1 MQSNTE
7 RSKQLWQQAQTVI
20 PGGVNSPVR
29 AFGAVGGEPVFMKA
43 GSGAELTDVDGN
55 RYIDYVMSWG
65 ALILGHADPK
75 VVEAAQKACS
85 TGTSFGMP
93 TELENRLATHIVERY
108 PAIDKIRMVSSG
120 TEAVMSAIRLA
131 RGFTERDLI
140 VKFDGCY
147 HGHSDGLLVS
157 AGSGVA
163 TFAIPGTQGV
173 PASYAEKTLVAP
185 FNNKEA
191 LSALFDKFGKDIACV
206 IVEPVAGNM
215 GVVEPGAEYLNHL
228 RQVTADNGALLIFDE
243 VITGFRVGPSG
254 AQGRYGVTPD
264 LTILGKI
271 LGGGFPAAGYGGRN
285 DIMDALAPNGP
296 VYQAG
301 TLSGNP
307 VAMAAGLAMLDA
319 LSSDPPYDRLDSLAE
334 MLAKGLGEA
343 ASEAGIPVQQNRV
356 ASMQTLFFTDE
367 PVTDY
372 DSAKKCDTELYG
384 RFFQG
389 MLAEGMHLAP
399 SQFEAAFVS
408 VAHTEEHIEK
418 TVAAAKKV
426 MKALV

>member
-1 MQSNTE
+1 MQKE
-7 RSKQLWQQAQTVI
+7 RSKELWKQAEALI

-29 AFGAVGGEPVFMKA
+29 AFGAVGGQPIFMKS
-43 GSGAELTDVDGN
+43 GSGAELTDADGN
-55 RYIDYVMSWG
+55 KYIDYVMSWG
-65 ALILGHADPK
+65 ALILGHAHPQ
-75 VVEAAQKACS
+75 VVEAAQKACC

-93 TELENRLATHIVERY
+93 TELENRMAEHIVKTY

-131 RGFTERDLI
+131 RGFTGRDLI

-157 AGSGVA
+157 AGSGLA
-163 TFAIPGTQGV
+163 TFAIPGTRGV

-185 FNNKEA
+185 YNNTDA
-191 LSALFDKFGKDIACV
+191 VTALFEKHGKDIACV

-215 GVVEPGAEYLNHL
+215 GVVEPGAGYLAHL
-228 RQVTADNGALLIFDE
+228 RKVTAEHGALLIFDE
-243 VITGFRVGPSG
+243 VITGFRVGPAG

-319 LSSDPPYDRLDSLAE
+319 LSADPPYDRLDKLADMLATGLAE
-334 MLAKGLGEA
+334 A
-343 ASEAGIPVQQNRV
+343 AAAAGIPVQQNRV
-356 ASMQTLFFTDE
+356 ASMQTLFFTEE

-372 DSAKKCDTELYG
+372 DSAKKSDTARYG
-384 RFFQG
+384 QFFQG
-389 MLAEGMHLAP
+389 MLEEGVHLAP

-408 VAHTEEHIEK
+408 VAHKEEHIDK
-418 TVAAAKKV
+418 TVTAAKKV
-426 MKALV
+426 METLA

>member
-1 MQSNTE
+1 MHID
-7 RSKQLWQQAQTVI
+7 RSVELWKEAQKVI

-29 AFGAVGGEPVFMKA
+29 AFGAVGGQPIFMK
-43 GSGAELTDVDGN
+43 SGAGAMLTDADGN
-55 RYIDYVMSWG
+55 MYIDYVMSWG
-65 ALILGHADPK
+65 ALILGHAHPQ
-75 VVEAAQKACS
+75 VVKAAQAACS

-93 TELENRLATHIVERY
+93 TELENRLAAKVVRMY
-108 PAIDKIRMVSSG
+108 PGIDKIRMVSSG

-131 RGFTERDLI
+131 RGYTGRDLI
-140 VKFDGCY
+140 LKFDGCY

-163 TFAIPGTQGV
+163 TFAIPGTKGI

-185 FNNKEA
+185 FNSIKAADEIFARHGRN
-191 LSALFDKFGKDIACV
+191 IACV

-215 GVVEPGAEYLNHL
+215 GVVEPAAGYLAHLKKLAE
-228 RQVTADNGALLIFDE
+228 ANGSLLIFDE

-254 AQGRYGVTPD
+254 AQGRYSIKPD

-271 LGGGFPAAGYGGRN
+271 LGGGFPAAGYGGRS
-285 DIMDALAPNGP
+285 DIMDKLAPKGP

-307 VAMAAGLAMLDA
+307 VAMAAGLAMLEVLESA
-319 LSSDPPYDRLDSLAE
+319 PPYGRLDAMASALAE
-334 MLAKGLGEA
+334 GLGEA
-343 ASEAGIPVQQNRV
+343 ARETGVPVHMNRA
-356 ASMQTLFFTDE
+356 ASMQTMFFTDE

-372 DSAKKCDTELYG
+372 DSAKKSDTKRYG

-389 MLAEGMHLAP
+389 MLAEGIHLAP

-408 VAHTEEHIEK
+408 TAHTDEQIEK
-418 TVAAAKKV
+418 TIAAAKKV
-426 MKALV
+426 MKTL

>member
-1 MQSNTE
+1 MHSNTE
-7 RSKQLWQQAQTVI
+7 RSKQLWQQAQSVI

-29 AFGAVGGEPVFMKA
+29 AFGAVGGEPVFMQS
-43 GSGAELTDVDGN
+43 GSGCELTDVDGN
-55 RYIDYVMSWG
+55 KYIDYVMSWG
-65 ALILGHADPK
+65 ALILGHAHPK
-75 VVEAAQKACS
+75 VIEAAQKACS

-131 RGFTERDLI
+131 RGFTNRDLI

-185 FNNKEA
+185 FNNEEA
-191 LSALFDKFGKDIACV
+191 LSELFDKFGKDIACV

-215 GVVEPGAEYLNHL
+215 GVVEPGKEYLDFL
-228 RQVTADNGALLIFDE
+228 REITAKHGALLIFDE
-243 VITGFRVGPSG
+243 VITGFRVGPAG

-264 LTILGKI
+264 LTVLGKI
-271 LGGGFPAAGYGGRN
+271 LGGGFPAAGYGGRV

-307 VAMAAGLAMLDA
+307 VAMAAGLAMLDS
-319 LSSDPPYDRLDSLAE
+319 LSAEPPYDRLDSLAE
-334 MLAKGLGEA
+334 MLATGLGEA

-356 ASMQTLFFTDE
+356 ASMQTLFFTEE

-372 DSAKKCDTELYG
+372 DSAKKCDTERYG
-384 RFFQG
+384 QFFQG

-408 VAHTEEHIEK
+408 VAHDEEHIEK
-418 TVAAAKKV
+418 TIAAAKKV
-426 MKALV
+426 MKTLA